1 VPVRITTLIENKASN
16 TDSHLVSEWG
26 LSLHIAFNG
35 HDILFDTGASGAFA
49 KNAERLSVNLASVE
63 TAVLSHHHFDHGGGL
78 KKFLELNSIAKV
90 HLGETPKGDCVAR
103 VFWFMKKYVGLEKS
117 LFEAYPDRFAFV
129 RQPAQILPDVFIFPN
144 ILDTYPRPK
153 GNMRLY
159 LRSDGQMTRDNFAH
173 EIVMAI
179 KENGKLVVFTGCSH
193 SGILNMLDTVRRNFD
208 GVPIKAVIGG
218 FHLVASP
225 PFNAMAGSRLEV
237 EDLGRSVINHPVEL
251 AYTGHCTGTKA
262 FRVLKGVMGERLRD
276 IQTGACFEV

>member
-1 VPVRITTLIENKASN
+1 MRITTLIENKPSD
-16 TDSHLVSEWG
+16 TDTHLVSEWG

-35 HDILFDTGASGAFA
+35 RSILFDTGLTGSFA

-63 TAVLSHHHFDHGGGL
+63 AAVLSHHHFDHGGGL
-78 KKFLELNSIAKV
+78 KKFLELNSNAKV
-90 HLGETPKGDCVAR
+90 HLGETPNGDCCAR
-103 VFWFMKKYVGLEKS
+103 LFWFMKKYVGLEKA
-117 LFEAYPDRFAFV
+117 LLKTCPDRFAIV
-129 RQPAQILPDVFIFPN
+129 RQPTQILPDVFIFPN

-153 GNMRLY
+153 GNKRLY
-159 LRSDGQMTRDNFAH
+159 LRKNGKMTPDNFSH

-193 SGILNMLDTVRRNFD
+193 SGILNMLDTVAKNFV

-225 PFNAMAGSRLEV
+225 PSNAMAGSTREV
-237 EDLGRSVINHPVEL
+237 EDLGRLVLNYPVDL

-262 FRVLKGVMGERLRD
+262 FGVLKSVMGERLGD
-276 IQTGACFEV
+276 IQTGTCFEV